1 MPVDPT
7 GVLRKHKSWIGNHK
21 IACLQSIVK
30 YSLLNPTYLLTNTME
45 IKMNDSKETAAQI
58 KDQAPAI
65 EIDSFLKR
73 FDELEGVV
81 LS

>member
-1 MPVDPT
+1 
-7 GVLRKHKSWIGNHK
+7 
-21 IACLQSIVK
+21 
-30 YSLLNPTYLLTNTME
+30 ME